1 MDRKVEYNS
10 SKLVKRL
17 ISLSPDCAASKVDA
31 GIFRFQTSGK
41 GHDFAELYARLE
53 SLPTSMEP
61 ALQPGEPHTRLT
73 YNRAAVDMFDKAMM
87 DAIYTLWL
95 ERPDKSKDECE
106 MSYIS
111 IYGKICGRDMICVSE
126 IMKNRL
132 KESLRKLQ
140 HIEATLVI
148 ANDNPRVLE
157 YFAKNTLAKEYTL
170 KSTLIKCEE
179 YSTLLPNKERIYGIN
194 LLKCPIL
201 YRYAEAQ
208 RQLRGIEFDW
218 LNIGGN
224 MSLKKLG
231 VRDMLIGYITGLS
244 RKNKND
250 DFSYV
255 IKYSTIMQGAGFK
268 WPEDRKLQYKDRKL
282 IDSILDI
289 YKERGKITGY
299 EVLPDKS
306 GVGITL

>member
-10 SKLVKRL
+10 SKLVKR
-17 ISLSPDCAASKVDA
+17 IMSLSPECAASKVDA
-31 GIFRFQTSGK
+31 GVFKFQTSGK
-41 GHDFAELYARLE
+41 GHDYAELYARLE
-53 SLPTSMEP
+53 SLPTNEEP

-73 YNRAAVDMFDKAMM
+73 YNRAAVDAFDKAAM

-95 ERPDKSKDECE
+95 ERPNKAKDECE
-106 MSYIS
+106 MTYIS
-111 IYGKICGRDMICVSE
+111 IYDRICGRDMVCVSE

-132 KESLRKLQ
+132 IESLKKLQ

-157 YFAKNTLAKEYTL
+157 YFAKNKLTEEYTL

-179 YSTLLPNKERIYGIN
+179 YSHLLPNKERTFGIN

-208 RQLRGIEFDW
+208 RQLRAIEYAW

-224 MSLKKLG
+224 MSMKKIG
-231 VRDMLIGYITGLS
+231 VRDALIGYITGLS
-244 RKNKND
+244 RKSKD
-250 DFSYV
+250 DNFSYV
-255 IKYSTIMQGAGFK
+255 IKYSTIIQNAGCT
-268 WPEDRKLQYKDRKL
+268 WSDDRKLQYKERQL
-282 IDSILDI
+282 IDGILNT
-289 YKERGKITGY
+289 YKTNALIAGY

-306 GVGITL
+306 GIAIVL

>member
-31 GIFRFQTSGK
+31 GIFKFQTSGK
-41 GHDFAELYARLE
+41 GHDYAELYARLE
-53 SLPTSMEP
+53 SSPTSMEP

-111 IYGKICGRDMICVSE
+111 IYGKICGRDMKKLSVE
-126 IMKNRL
+126 MKERL
-132 KESLRKLQ
+132 KNSIRKLQ
-140 HIEATLVI
+140 HIEATLVV
-148 ANDNPRVLE
+148 ANDTPRVLE

-179 YSTLLPNKERIYGIN
+179 YSVLLPNKERVYGIN

-208 RQLRGIEFDW
+208 RQLRGIELNW
-218 LNIGGN
+218 LNVGGN

-231 VRDMLIGYITGLS
+231 VRDVLIGFITGLS
-244 RKNKND
+244 RKTKEDN
-250 DFSYV
+250 FSYV
-255 IKYSTIMQGAGFK
+255 IKYSTIIQSAGFI
-268 WPEDRKLQYKDRKL
+268 WPEDRKLQYKDRQL
-282 IDSILDI
+282 VNAMLGV
-289 YKERGKITGY
+289 YKEHALISGY
-299 EVLPDKS
+299 EALPDKS
-306 GVGITL
+306 GIAIIL